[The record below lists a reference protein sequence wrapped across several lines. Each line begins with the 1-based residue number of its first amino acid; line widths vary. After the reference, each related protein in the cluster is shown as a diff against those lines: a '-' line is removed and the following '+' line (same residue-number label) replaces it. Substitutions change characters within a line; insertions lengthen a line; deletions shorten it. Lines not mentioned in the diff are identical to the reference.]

1 MRAYLSPKKQRFVN
15 FIQTFIDTHG
25 YSPTFAEIMD
35 GLHIKSPGTVN
46 WYVKELERAGVL
58 DRSKGYSGKRALIIN
73 PVIIS
78 DDITIPFFES
88 SVAAGIPALADDHVA
103 MRLNLNQHLVKNP
116 TTTFSVRV
124 KGDSMMGATIYDG
137 DLLIVDRSLIPKD
150 NDIAICI
157 VDGEFTVKRLQ
168 LQDGTILLLP
178 ENPDYPPIAIDESND
193 FQIWGIV
200 THVIHQS
207 R

>member
-1 MRAYLSPKKQRFVN
+1 MKSYLSPKKQRFVD
-15 FIQTFIDTHG
+15 FIQTFTDSHG
-25 YSPTFAEIMD
+25 CPPTFAEIMD

-46 WYVKELERAGVL
+46 WYVNELEQAGVL
-58 DRSKGYSGKRALIIN
+58 ERSKGYSGKRALIIN

-88 SVAAGIPALADDHVA
+88 SVAAGLPTLADDHVA

-116 TTTFSVRV
+116 ATTFSVRV

-137 DLLIVDRSLIPKD
+137 VPKD
-150 NDIAICI
+150 SDIAICI

-168 LQDGTILLLP
+168 LQGGTILLLP
-178 ENPDYPPIAIDESND
+178 ENPDYPPIAVDESND

>member
-137 DLLIVDRSLIPKD
+137 DLLIVDRSLDPKD
-150 NDIAICI
+150 SDIAICI

-178 ENPDYPPIAIDESND
+178 ENPDYPPIAVDESND

>member
-124 KGDSMMGATIYDG
+124 KGDSMVGATIYDG
-137 DLLIVDRSLIPKD
+137 DLLIVDRSLDPKD
-150 NDIAICI
+150 SDIAICI

-168 LQDGTILLLP
+168 LQNGAVLLLP
-178 ENPDYPPIAIDESND
+178 ENPNYLPIAVDESND

>member
-137 DLLIVDRSLIPKD
+137 DLLIVDRSLDPKD
-150 NDIAICI
+150 SDIAICI
-157 VDGEFTVKRLQ
+157 IDGEFTVKRLQ
-168 LQDGTILLLP
+168 LQNGAVLLLP
-178 ENPDYPPIAIDESND
+178 ENPNYLPIAVDESND

>member
-1 MRAYLSPKKQRFVN
+1 
-15 FIQTFIDTHG
+15 
-25 YSPTFAEIMD
+25 MD

-46 WYVKELERAGVL
+46 WYVNELEQAGVL
-58 DRSKGYSGKRALIIN
+58 ERSKGYSGKRALILN

-137 DLLIVDRSLIPKD
+137 DLLIVDRSLVPKD
-150 NDIAICI
+150 SDIAICI

>member
-1 MRAYLSPKKQRFVN
+1 MRAYLSPKKQRFVD

-25 YSPTFAEIMD
+25 CSPTFAEIMD
-35 GLHIKSPGTVN
+35 GLDIKSPGTVN
-46 WYVKELERAGVL
+46 WYVKELERDGVL
-58 DRSKGYSGKRALIIN
+58 DRSKGHSGKRALIIN

-78 DDITIPFFES
+78 NDVTIPFFES

-137 DLLIVDRSLIPKD
+137 DLLIVDRSLAPKD
-150 NDIAICI
+150 SDIAICI

-168 LQDGTILLLP
+168 LQNGAVLLLP
-178 ENPDYPPIAIDESND
+178 ENPNYSPIEVNESND

>member
-1 MRAYLSPKKQRFVN
+1 
-15 FIQTFIDTHG
+15 
-25 YSPTFAEIMD
+25 MD

-58 DRSKGYSGKRALIIN
+58 ERSKGYSGKRALIIN

-137 DLLIVDRSLIPKD
+137 DLLIVDRSLNPKD

-168 LQDGTILLLP
+168 LQNGAVLLLP
-178 ENPDYPPIAIDESND
+178 ENPNYLPIAVDESND

>member
-137 DLLIVDRSLIPKD
+137 DLLIVDRSLNPKD

-168 LQDGTILLLP
+168 LQNGAFLLLP
-178 ENPDYPPIAIDESND
+178 ENPNYLPIAVDESND

>member
-46 WYVKELERAGVL
+46 WYVKELERAGAL

-137 DLLIVDRSLIPKD
+137 DLLIVDRSLDPKD
-150 NDIAICI
+150 SDIAICI

-168 LQDGTILLLP
+168 LQNGAVLLLP
-178 ENPDYPPIAIDESND
+178 ENPNYLPIAVDESND

>member
-1 MRAYLSPKKQRFVN
+1 
-15 FIQTFIDTHG
+15 
-25 YSPTFAEIMD
+25 MD

-58 DRSKGYSGKRALIIN
+58 ERSKGYSGKRALIIN

-124 KGDSMMGATIYDG
+124 KGDSMMDAAIYDG
-137 DLLIVDRSLIPKD
+137 DLLIVDRSLAPKD
-150 NDIAICI
+150 SDIAICI

-168 LQDGTILLLP
+168 LQNGTVLLLP
-178 ENPDYPPIAIDESND
+178 ENPDYPPIVVDESND

-200 THVIHQS
+200 TYVIHQS

>member
-1 MRAYLSPKKQRFVN
+1 MRAYLSPKKQRFVD
-15 FIQTFIDTHG
+15 FIQTFTYTHG
-25 YSPTFAEIMD
+25 CPPTFAEIMD

-58 DRSKGYSGKRALIIN
+58 ERSKGYSGKRALIIY

-88 SVAAGIPALADDHVA
+88 SVAASIPALADDHVA
-103 MRLNLNQHLVKNP
+103 IRLNLKQHLVKNT

-124 KGDSMMGATIYDG
+124 KGDSMMDAAIYDG
-137 DLLIVDRSLIPKD
+137 DLLIVDRSLAPKD
-150 NDIAICI
+150 SDIAICI

-168 LQDGTILLLP
+168 LQNGTVLLLP
-178 ENPDYPPIAIDESND
+178 ENPDYPPIVVDESND

-200 THVIHQS
+200 TYVIHQS

>member
-1 MRAYLSPKKQRFVN
+1 MKSYLSPKKQRFVA

-25 YSPTFAEIMD
+25 CSPTFAEIMD

-58 DRSKGYSGKRALIIN
+58 ERSKGYSGKRALLIN

-78 DDITIPFFES
+78 DDISIHFFES

-137 DLLIVDRSLIPKD
+137 DLLIVDRSLDPKD
-150 NDIAICI
+150 NDIAVCI

-168 LQDGTILLLP
+168 LQNGAVLLLP
-178 ENPDYPPIAIDESND
+178 ENPDYPPIAVDKNND

-200 THVIHQS
+200 THVIHHS

>member
-15 FIQTFIDTHG
+15 FIQTFIDTHD

-137 DLLIVDRSLIPKD
+137 DLLIVDRSLDPKD
-150 NDIAICI
+150 SDIAICI

-168 LQDGTILLLP
+168 LQNGAVLLLP
-178 ENPDYPPIAIDESND
+178 ENPNYLPIAVDESND

>member
-15 FIQTFIDTHG
+15 FIKTFIDAHG
-25 YSPTFAEIMD
+25 CSPTFAEIMD

-58 DRSKGYSGKRALIIN
+58 ERSKGYSGKRALIIN

-137 DLLIVDRSLIPKD
+137 DLLIVDRSLVPKD
-150 NDIAICI
+150 SDIAICI

-178 ENPDYPPIAIDESND
+178 ENPDYPPIAVDESND

>member
-1 MRAYLSPKKQRFVN
+1 MKSYLSPKKQRFVD
-15 FIQTFIDTHG
+15 FIQTFTDSHG
-25 YSPTFAEIMD
+25 CPPTFAEIMD

-46 WYVKELERAGVL
+46 WYVNELEQAGVL
-58 DRSKGYSGKRALIIN
+58 ERSKGYSGKRALILN

-88 SVAAGIPALADDHVA
+88 SVAAGLPTLADDHVA

-137 DLLIVDRSLIPKD
+137 DLLIVDRSLVPKD
-150 NDIAICI
+150 SDIAICI

-168 LQDGTILLLP
+168 LQNGTVLLLP
-178 ENPDYPPIAIDESND
+178 ENPNYPPIAVDESND

>member
-1 MRAYLSPKKQRFVN
+1 M
-15 FIQTFIDTHG
+15 
-25 YSPTFAEIMD
+25 
-35 GLHIKSPGTVN
+35 
-46 WYVKELERAGVL
+46 
-58 DRSKGYSGKRALIIN
+58 
-73 PVIIS
+73 IIS

-137 DLLIVDRSLIPKD
+137 DLLIVDRSLDPKD
-150 NDIAICI
+150 SDIAICI

-168 LQDGTILLLP
+168 LQNGAVLLLP
-178 ENPDYPPIAIDESND
+178 ENPNYLPIAVDESND

>member
-25 YSPTFAEIMD
+25 CSPTFAEIMD

-58 DRSKGYSGKRALIIN
+58 ERSKGYSGKRALIIN
-73 PVIIS
+73 PVVIS

-137 DLLIVDRSLIPKD
+137 DLLIVDRSLDPKD
-150 NDIAICI
+150 SDIAICI
-157 VDGEFTVKRLQ
+157 C
-168 LQDGTILLLP
+168 LLYTSP
-178 ENPDYPPIAIDESND
+178 SPRD
-193 FQIWGIV
+193 
-200 THVIHQS
+200 
-207 R
+207 

>member
-46 WYVKELERAGVL
+46 WYVKELERAGAL
-58 DRSKGYSGKRALIIN
+58 ERSKGYSGKRALIIN

-137 DLLIVDRSLIPKD
+137 DLLIVDRSLDPKD
-150 NDIAICI
+150 SDIAIC
-157 VDGEFTVKRLQ
+157 LS
-168 LQDGTILLLP
+168 L
-178 ENPDYPPIAIDESND
+178 
-193 FQIWGIV
+193 
-200 THVIHQS
+200 IHI
-207 R
+207 